1 LTCINHQVGHVRRF
15 FFIDNSLSVSTAPAA
30 AGLGPM
36 AILYPSSLSISI
48 TIQPSARNKIYPP
61 LVTIG

>member
-1 LTCINHQVGHVRRF
+1 MRRF